1 VLSFPERAAGS
12 SQHTIIEGGRR
23 ITPGLFCVLTPHRH
37 ARGREAPTFEPM
49 TQLLT
54 LTVAD
59 EPSTWEALGFT
70 VEDIAVRIGTVT
82 ILCAG
87 ASNSAD
93 EPKGIVE
100 WTIGWNIETLE
111 AYDLDPDDLPGD
123 IDGVPTSAIVGAGTP
138 PIAPVHP
145 NGVTSIDH
153 VVVMTPDLDR
163 TVAEFEALG
172 ISCRRVREGA
182 AYGSKTMRQAF
193 FWLGNPD
200 GTDAEKVIVEVVG
213 PDVVDP
219 EKSDEPASFFGLALT
234 SSDLV
239 LSASTIGEHMKPAT
253 DAVQPGRKIAS
264 ISSKAGST
272 VALVLMSAHVG

>member
-1 VLSFPERAAGS
+1 LSPAFFAFMPQRW
-12 SQHTIIEGGRR
+12 
-23 ITPGLFCVLTPHRH
+23 
-37 ARGREAPTFEPM
+37 PTFVPM

-54 LTVAD
+54 LTVTD
-59 EPSTWEALGFT
+59 EPSTWETLGFT
-70 VEDIAVRIGTVT
+70 VDEIAIRIGTVT

-87 ASNSAD
+87 PPSEAD
-93 EPKGIVE
+93 EVRGIIE
-100 WTIGWNIETLE
+100 WTIGWAPEAIEALGL
-111 AYDLDPDDLPGD
+111 APDDLPGD

-145 NGVTSIDH
+145 NGVSTIDH

-172 ISCRRVREGA
+172 MVCRRVREGA
-182 AYGSKTMRQAF
+182 SYGSKAMRQAF
-193 FWLGNPD
+193 FWLGNPE
-200 GTDAEKVIVEVVG
+200 GTDGEKVIVEVVG

-219 EKSDEPASFFGLALT
+219 ERAGEPARFFGLALT
-234 SSDLV
+234 STSLE
-239 LSASTIGEHMKPAT
+239 LSASIIGEHMKPPT

-272 VALVLMSAHVG
+272 VALVLMSPHPK

>member
-1 VLSFPERAAGS
+1 MLYILA
-12 SQHTIIEGGRR
+12 
-23 ITPGLFCVLTPHRH
+23 
-37 ARGREAPTFEPM
+37 M

-54 LTVAD
+54 LTVTD

-70 VEDIAVRIGTVT
+70 VDDIAVRIGTVT

-87 ASNSAD
+87 APSNASTAPD
-93 EPKGIVE
+93 GSNTSDGSSSSDASNTSKPAEPTGIVE
-100 WTIGWNIETLE
+100 WTIGWAAETLE
-111 AYDLDPDDLPGD
+111 AADLDPDDLPGD

-138 PIAPVHP
+138 PVAPPHP

-172 ISCRRVREGA
+172 IPCRRVREGA
-182 AYGSKTMRQAF
+182 AYGSKTVRQAF

-200 GTDAEKVIVEVVG
+200 GAPEEKVIVEVVG
-213 PDVVDP
+213 PDIVDP
-219 EKSDEPASFFGLALT
+219 EKADEGARFFGLAFT
-234 SSDLV
+234 SHDLA
-239 LSASTIGEHMKPAT
+239 LSSSVIGVHMKPPT
-253 DAVQPGRKIAS
+253 NAVQVGRQIAS

-272 VALVLMSAHVG
+272 VAMVLMSPHVG

>member
-1 VLSFPERAAGS
+1 M
-12 SQHTIIEGGRR
+12 
-23 ITPGLFCVLTPHRH
+23 PGLFCVDHQHPTRTLLHRTADLTALVRPSWCTYIR
-37 ARGREAPTFEPM
+37 AM
-49 TQLLT
+49 TELLT
-54 LTVAD
+54 LTVTD
-59 EPSTWEALGFT
+59 DPPTWEALGFT

-87 ASNSAD
+87 APTSAD
-93 EPKGIVE
+93 EPKGILE
-100 WTIGWNIETLE
+100 WTIGWDLETLE
-111 AYDLDPDDLPGD
+111 AHDVDPDDLPGD

-138 PIAPVHP
+138 PVAPPHP
-145 NGVTSIDH
+145 NGVTAIDH

-182 AYGSKTMRQAF
+182 AYGSKTVRQAF

-200 GTDAEKVIVEVVG
+200 GTDEEKVIVEVVG

-219 EKSDEPASFFGLALT
+219 EKSDEPARFFGLALT
-234 SSDLV
+234 STDLTQ
-239 LSASTIGEHMKPAT
+239 SAAVIGEHMKPPT

-272 VALVLMSAHVG
+272 VALVLMSPHVA